1 MFFSL
6 LKNFEI
12 NIRIFIW
19 DLHLD
24 SLREIIPWY
33 FVHDRVNHSR
43 YLCAYWLEMK
53 MLQILHPGKDCITFI
68 NFYIIIDEHVQQFV
82 NKTKCPL

>member
-1 MFFSL
+1 MIGL
-6 LKNFEI
+6 LLGLIHATRSAN
-12 NIRIFIW
+12 W

-33 FVHDRVNHSR
+33 FAYDRVNHSR

-53 MLQILHPGKDCITFI
+53 MLQISHPGKDCITLI